1 MSISGVYSGAYP
13 CEGCQRIF
21 FFNMLEVNS
30 QVNVAHLVGRF

>member
-13 CEGCQRIF
+13 CEGCQSIF
-21 FFNMLEVNS
+21 FNVLEVNS